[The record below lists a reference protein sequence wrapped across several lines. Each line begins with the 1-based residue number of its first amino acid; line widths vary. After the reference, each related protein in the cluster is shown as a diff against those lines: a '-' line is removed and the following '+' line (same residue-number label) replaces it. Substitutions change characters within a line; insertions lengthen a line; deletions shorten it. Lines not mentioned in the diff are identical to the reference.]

1 MKKHLSK
8 RIQSLKSTTEFT
20 PKSFALRAIISC
32 SALLTP
38 FLFAHR
44 ASAACLNPDPFVIG
58 AGGQPDQTSTLTNS
72 GSCTLGTFQIDSTYS
87 LSVSNGDGLDN
98 SATITTLTN
107 SGTISTTGDYA
118 YGISNEVTITTLTN
132 SGTISATGTG
142 SYGIFNQGVS
152 ITTLTNSGTISTTG
166 NNSYGIV
173 NGGTIT
179 TLTNSGTIS
188 TTSNNSYG
196 IVNGGTITTLT
207 NTGTI
212 STTGNNSYGI
222 FNNSDTG
229 TIITLNNLQGK
240 ANSPLTYYY
249 GTLPTNYNIII
260 NSPSNY
266 GQLSV
271 TSATGTMAFGVYN
284 TSTVANGTY
293 TGVLQGFGNTLSTY
307 ISSGTT
313 GNFNGYTWSFAE
325 EGNTGTWDLV
335 FGNGGSG
342 SGGSGSGSGGGSSTV
357 INDTAS
363 SIHTQSYAGTVTS
376 ATWGSGGTFIATG
389 GPVAPLQVQ
398 GPLTLNSGSNLIIAP
413 IRGSYGLGST
423 NYVITANSVTGTF
436 SNVSSTFSLYPYQ
449 VGYTDTGVTVTYQPY
464 TVPNQNTAASAVDN
478 SVGLYNLFSN
488 LPIGQDLINALN
500 SISAEPYADNQ
511 TVGLQ
516 FLRRQ
521 SDLLLGSAGD
531 NCQDAK
537 KNYCGFVLGGKNVGS
552 INGQNGLA
560 SFNSA
565 VVTWSSLRLW
575 YY

>member
-1 MKKHLSK
+1 
-8 RIQSLKSTTEFT
+8 
-20 PKSFALRAIISC
+20 
-32 SALLTP
+32 
-38 FLFAHR
+38 
-44 ASAACLNPDPFVIG
+44 
-58 AGGQPDQTSTLTNS
+58 
-72 GSCTLGTFQIDSTYS
+72 
-87 LSVSNGDGLDN
+87 
-98 SATITTLTN
+98 
-107 SGTISTTGDYA
+107 
-118 YGISNEVTITTLTN
+118 
-132 SGTISATGTG
+132 
-142 SYGIFNQGVS
+142 
-152 ITTLTNSGTISTTG
+152 
-166 NNSYGIV
+166 
-173 NGGTIT
+173 
-179 TLTNSGTIS
+179 
-188 TTSNNSYG
+188 
-196 IVNGGTITTLT
+196 
-207 NTGTI
+207 
-212 STTGNNSYGI
+212 
-222 FNNSDTG
+222 
-229 TIITLNNLQGK
+229 
-240 ANSPLTYYY
+240 
-249 GTLPTNYNIII
+249 
-260 NSPSNY
+260 
-266 GQLSV
+266 
-271 TSATGTMAFGVYN
+271 
-284 TSTVANGTY
+284 
-293 TGVLQGFGNTLSTY
+293 LSTY

-313 GNFNGYTWSFAE
+313 GNFNGYTWSFTE
-325 EGNTGTWDLV
+325 EGSSGTWDLV
-335 FGNGGSG
+335 FAGGPSGGSG
-342 SGGSGSGSGGGSSTV
+342 SGGVSSTV

-363 SIHTQSYAGTVTS
+363 SIHTQSYVGTVTA

-478 SVGLYNLFSN
+478 SVGLYNLFSDP
-488 LPIGQDLINALN
+488 LTGQDLINGLN

-565 VVTWSSLRLW
+565 VVNTIYGVEWNPNKN
-575 YY
+575 